1 MLRQRDKEGL
11 SVLGDSSMNV
21 ATEREGGLSVLENSG
36 VNVATER

>member
-1 MLRQRDKEGL
+1 M
-11 SVLGDSSMNV
+11 LGDSSMNV